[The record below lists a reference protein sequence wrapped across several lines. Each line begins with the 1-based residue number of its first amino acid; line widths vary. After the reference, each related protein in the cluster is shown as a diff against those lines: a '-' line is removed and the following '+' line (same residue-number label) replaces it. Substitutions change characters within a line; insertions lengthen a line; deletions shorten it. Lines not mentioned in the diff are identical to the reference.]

1 MKLDLLAKALSGA
14 TIASLTVLSA
24 VTFSPMPSY
33 AEGATFYCG
42 TSKHGNKSVPT
53 TFART
58 QDGKRVP
65 IVRWVSNYF
74 PPPWTPRRRCGAVS
88 SKFQRFYD
96 HGILRYITADT
107 LKGQPVLC
115 ATPSPG
121 IGCTSDT
128 VLFTLKPGSNPH
140 ATIRR
145 LLDRRGLAG
154 GMVLNESSNSV
165 DIDFERY
172 LESGSDEARNKF

>member
-1 MKLDLLAKALSGA
+1 MKLGLLARAFSGA
-14 TIASLTVLSA
+14 TIASLTVFSA
-24 VTFSPMPSY
+24 VTFSPTPTY
-33 AEGATFYCG
+33 AGGATFYCG
-42 TSKHGNKSVPT
+42 KSNYGNRSVPT

-74 PPPWTPRRRCGAVS
+74 PPPWTPIRRCGAVS

-121 IGCTSDT
+121 IGCTKDT
-128 VLFTLKPGSNPH
+128 VLFTLKPGSNPQ

-154 GMVLNESSNSV
+154 GMVLNESANSV

-172 LESGSDEARNKF
+172 LESGSDAARKR

>member
-1 MKLDLLAKALSGA
+1 MKLSSLARAFSGA
-14 TIASLTVLSA
+14 TIASLSLISA
-24 VTFSPMPSY
+24 VVIGHQPSY
-33 AEGATFYCG
+33 AGGATFYCG
-42 TSKHGNKSVPT
+42 TSTYRNKSVPT

-58 QDGKRVP
+58 QDGKKVP
-65 IVRWVSNYF
+65 IVRWISNYF
-74 PPPWTPRRRCGAVS
+74 PPPWTPQKRCGAVS
-88 SKFQRFYD
+88 NKFQRFYD

-128 VLFTLKPGSNPH
+128 VLFTLKPGSNPQ

-154 GMVLNESSNSV
+154 GMVLNESANSV
-165 DIDFERY
+165 DVDFEMY
-172 LESGSDEARNKF
+172 LQSGSDEARDR

>member
-1 MKLDLLAKALSGA
+1 MLKGQLFIAARASMRISLFLQLLPALKMVKGCQ
-14 TIASLTVLSA
+14 L
-24 VTFSPMPSY
+24 
-33 AEGATFYCG
+33 
-42 TSKHGNKSVPT
+42 
-53 TFART
+53 FAGLAIIFRHR
-58 QDGKRVP
+58 G
-65 IVRWVSNYF
+65 
-74 PPPWTPRRRCGAVS
+74 TPRRRCGAVS

-140 ATIRR
+140 ATLRR

-172 LESGSDEARNKF
+172 LESGSDEAKR